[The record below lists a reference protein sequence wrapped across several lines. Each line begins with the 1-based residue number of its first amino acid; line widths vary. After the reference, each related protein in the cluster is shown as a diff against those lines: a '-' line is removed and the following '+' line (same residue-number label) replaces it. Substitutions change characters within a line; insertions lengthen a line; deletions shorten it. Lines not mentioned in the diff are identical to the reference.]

1 MIKNK
6 YISTLLSFSAQE
18 ITKGIDE
25 INSNYKKLL
34 NFNDKLICLILK
46 K

>member
-6 YISTLLSFSAQE
+6 YISTLLSLNAQE

-25 INSNYKKLL
+25 INSNFKKLL

>member
-6 YISTLLSFSAQE
+6 YISTLLGFSAQE
-18 ITKGIDE
+18 ITKGISE
-25 INSNYKKLL
+25 IHANYKKIL

>member
-6 YISTLLSFSAQE
+6 YISTLLGFSSQK
-18 ITKGIDE
+18 ISKGVDE
-25 INSNYKKLL
+25 IHSKYKEILD
-34 NFNDKLICLILK
+34 FNDKLICLILK